1 MEAVM
6 MYGNVVLTSVRE
18 GLACLAVVI
27 DEENNLD
34 PDQSQ
39 SGASEETVSIVELIA
54 HSGVGEDEHHQKETQ
69 VDPVH
74 ERA

>member
-1 MEAVM
+1 MEVM
-6 MYGNVVLTSVRE
+6 MMYNSVVLTSMR
-18 GLACLAVVI
+18 GGCLFAAAI
-27 DEENNLD
+27 DEENSLD

-39 SGASEETVSIVELIA
+39 DGTSEETVSIVELIA

>member
-1 MEAVM
+1 MQQCCA
-6 MYGNVVLTSVRE
+6 YKRE
-18 GLACLAVVI
+18 GGVRLFAAVI
-27 DEENNLD
+27 DEENGLD

-39 SGASEETVSIVELIA
+39 DGTSEETIFIVELIA

-74 ERA
+74 ERT